1 MYILY
6 EFQSFHFKV
15 SKKRSKSIITFIDL
29 SYLILSNYFN
39 NSGLLVFMDPFDEV
53 TSLLIQNKSRK
64 THLNIHK

>member
-6 EFQSFHFKV
+6 EFQIFHSKV
-15 SKKRSKSIITFIDL
+15 SKKRSKSIITFNDL

-39 NSGLLVFMDPFDEV
+39 NSGLLVFMDPFGEAA
-53 TSLLIQNKSRK
+53 SLLIQNKSRK